1 MCHLIGKLYC
11 VKLCDGCELDF
22 EDLIRNVGKS
32 DEKAIEIF
40 ERHNIIP
47 VTLDC
52 PKCFCCSTLPRTLS
66 LR

>member
-1 MCHLIGKLYC
+1 M
-11 VKLCDGCELDF
+11 CDGCELDF

-52 PKCFCCSTLPRTLS
+52 PKCFCCSTYHFFGQFKGS
-66 LR
+66 LNEFCINIL